1 LKAGRLETRYRLQVE
16 RVKNEFWK
24 RDSTVIEKLVGQ
36 KKRYMDRA
44 AKVFLL
50 SVLLGPLFGGLVL
63 YMWIAITITFGNSPL
78 STAPGVLIGNYFT
91 VSNVSTYLVSL
102 LFIPIGGY
110 ILFGA
115 PAVLSGGW
123 IAFQTWRKGTFGV
136 LESMIGSS
144 TAIAA
149 HCIYQL
155 WPLAESL
162 RQNRFE
168 GICLQFFSGIFAGYA
183 CHYLFIR
190 WRIIKG
196 TSGKSNDA
204 N

>member
-1 LKAGRLETRYRLQVE
+1 
-16 RVKNEFWK
+16 
-24 RDSTVIEKLVGQ
+24 VIEKLIGQ

-44 AKVFLL
+44 TKVFLL
-50 SVLLGPLFGGLVL
+50 SVLLGPLLGGLVF
-63 YMWIAITITFGNSPL
+63 YIWIAITITIGNNPL
-78 STAPGVLIGNYFT
+78 YAAPGVQSDIYYT
-91 VSNVSTYLVSL
+91 VSNISTYLVSL

-168 GICLQFFSGIFAGYA
+168 GIGLQLFSGIFAGYA
-183 CHYLFIR
+183 CHYLFIK
-190 WRIIKG
+190 WRII
-196 TSGKSNDA
+196 
-204 N
+204 